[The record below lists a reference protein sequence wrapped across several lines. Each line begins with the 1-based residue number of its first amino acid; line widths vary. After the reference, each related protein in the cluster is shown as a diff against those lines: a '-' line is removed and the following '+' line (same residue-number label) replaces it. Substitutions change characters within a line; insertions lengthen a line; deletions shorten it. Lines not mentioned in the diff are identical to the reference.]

1 MTEIGLLIFGA
12 AVVGI
17 VYGAVKRQA
26 WLRNTAIGVA
36 LLGLLAACFVV
47 VPAGQTGV
55 VFNVFGGVQE
65 EELGEGFHI
74 VLPLL
79 QQVTLL
85 STRDQ
90 AVEFNRS
97 AADDIPALSRE
108 GLQITTDATIRF
120 RIDPGKADAIYQ
132 TLGTDYESTLIR
144 PQVRSVIRDR
154 IAQYNAAE
162 VISTRRTEL
171 QQGIKDALTQELG
184 RGDILL
190 IDVLLRDIRIPESI
204 SQAIEEKQRAEQ
216 QVQVEENRKR
226 QSLIAAERRVIEAEG
241 ERDAT
246 IAIAEGAAQEL
257 ELRGSAIQN
266 NPGIIQ
272 LEVAQRLAPGVQTI
286 MLPSEGNFLLDIRG
300 MMDAN
305 TQDRAAQNQVNQN
318 QNDQNQPAQ
327 NQTAPAPQGQR

>member
-1 MTEIGLLIFGA
+1 MTVVGLFIFGVA
-12 AVVGI
+12 LLAVV
-17 VYGAVKRQA
+17 YGVLQQQA
-26 WLRNTAIGVA
+26 WLRNSAIVVA
-36 LLGLLAACFVV
+36 FLGLLTASFVV

-65 EELGEGFHI
+65 GELGEGIHI

-90 AVEFNRS
+90 AVEFNS
-97 AADDIPALSRE
+97 SDNDDIPALSRE
-108 GLQITTDATIRF
+108 GLQITTDVTIRF
-120 RIDPGKADAIYQ
+120 RIDPKSADAIYQ
-132 TLGTDYESTLIR
+132 ALGTDYENTLIR

-154 IAQYNAAE
+154 IARYNAAE
-162 VISTRRTEL
+162 VISTKRTEL
-171 QQGIKDALTQELG
+171 QQGIKDTLAQELG
-184 RGDILL
+184 KGDIIL

-246 IAIAEGAAQEL
+246 IARAQGAAQEL
-257 ELRGSAIQN
+257 ELRGQAIQN

-272 LEVAQRLAPGVQTI
+272 LEVAQRLSPGVQTI
-286 MLPSEGNFLLDIRG
+286 MLPSEGNFLLDIKG
-300 MMDAN
+300 MMGA
-305 TQDRAAQNQVNQN
+305 
-318 QNDQNQPAQ
+318 PAQ
-327 NQTAPAPQGQR
+327 PQANQTNK

>member
-1 MTEIGLLIFGA
+1 MTSIGLLILGVGVLA
-12 AVVGI
+12 AI
-17 VYGAVKRQA
+17 YGAVVKQA
-26 WLRNTAIGVA
+26 LLRNSAIGVA
-36 LLGLLAACFVV
+36 LLGLLAASFAV

-65 EELGEGFHI
+65 RELGEGFHI

-90 AVEFNRS
+90 AIAFNRNED
-97 AADDIPALSRE
+97 DDIPALSRE

-120 RIDPGKADAIYQ
+120 RIDPAQADIIFQ
-132 TLGTDYESTLIR
+132 TLGTDYENTLIR

-162 VISTRRTEL
+162 VISTQRTEL
-171 QQGIKDALTQELG
+171 QQGIKTTLAQELG
-184 RGDILL
+184 KGDIIL

-246 IAIAEGAAQEL
+246 IARAEGAAQEL
-257 ELRGSAIQN
+257 ELRGQAIQN

-286 MLPSEGNFLLDIRG
+286 MLPSEGNFLLDVRG
-300 MMDAN
+300 MLEPT
-305 TQDRAAQNQVNQN
+305 TQ
-318 QNDQNQPAQ
+318 
-327 NQTAPAPQGQR
+327 PQATKTPNAK